1 MCVNVLYS
9 KQHIFFLIRIPSQQG
24 IRPLKLNQALKT
36 EQIFNKCI
44 MSIMKYD
51 YNSRNV
57 FRIDFLFY
65 VYLFTPKCVYIRHMV
80 AGAH

>member
-1 MCVNVLYS
+1 
-9 KQHIFFLIRIPSQQG
+9 
-24 IRPLKLNQALKT
+24 
-36 EQIFNKCI
+36 